1 MRDLSLFYMR
11 KTFLISL
18 LIAIT
23 TLSSCKDESSGSSTS
38 SSFSVSETEMVF
50 DSDVREATV
59 SITTNSSWT
68 ASSNVGWCQPIV
80 SSGTGSKDLVLWV
93 SPNITSEERS
103 GTVTISV
110 YNVKKT
116 ISVKQ
121 PAFTGD
127 LDSYVYH
134 LPVIFHVLY
143 KDASDSLQN
152 PSQARLARLIKTVN
166 NEYYNSKANGTKA
179 RLGFIQNN
187 EIDVV
192 FEMAKYDDNGN
203 ELEEPGVIRHK
214 ISSDT
219 INAYDFLSGEYS
231 EYISYGQNIKRY
243 INIYLFNFSD
253 NALEGL
259 TTTALVTTEHPLDS
273 LRNADEYVNV
283 SATKFSNMLYG
294 VAINNTYLGEEDT
307 ETSIK
312 LYDVNQIL
320 AHELGHYLGLL
331 HTFSEVECEEDD
343 ACSDTPV
350 SDLYEYW
357 NQFSFFDGVWYRNGE
372 STGNYIEKLT
382 LRTDCNTLEQFE
394 ERNIMD
400 YQFTWRD
407 EFTDQQRARMRH
419 VLYYGP
425 FVPGPKLEDY
435 TTVSLKNRSVWNSE
449 FKPGIIKCPPHR
461 FPVDN

>member
-1 MRDLSLFYMR
+1 
-11 KTFLISL
+11 

-23 TLSSCKDESSGSSTS
+23 TLSSCKDESSGSSTSS

-219 INAYDFLSGEYS
+219 INAYDFLNGEYS
-231 EYISYGQNIKRY
+231 EYNKLGATQYKALY
-243 INIYLFNFSD
+243 KYLSFQFLRQCARRTDD
-253 NALEGL
+253 NG
-259 TTTALVTTEHPLDS
+259 
-273 LRNADEYVNV
+273 
-283 SATKFSNMLYG
+283 FSN
-294 VAINNTYLGEEDT
+294 NR
-307 ETSIK
+307 
-312 LYDVNQIL
+312 
-320 AHELGHYLGLL
+320 
-331 HTFSEVECEEDD
+331 
-343 ACSDTPV
+343 TP
-350 SDLYEYW
+350 
-357 NQFSFFDGVWYRNGE
+357 FRFF
-372 STGNYIEKLT
+372 
-382 LRTDCNTLEQFE
+382 
-394 ERNIMD
+394 
-400 YQFTWRD
+400 
-407 EFTDQQRARMRH
+407 A
-419 VLYYGP
+419 
-425 FVPGPKLEDY
+425 
-435 TTVSLKNRSVWNSE
+435 
-449 FKPGIIKCPPHR
+449 
-461 FPVDN
+461 